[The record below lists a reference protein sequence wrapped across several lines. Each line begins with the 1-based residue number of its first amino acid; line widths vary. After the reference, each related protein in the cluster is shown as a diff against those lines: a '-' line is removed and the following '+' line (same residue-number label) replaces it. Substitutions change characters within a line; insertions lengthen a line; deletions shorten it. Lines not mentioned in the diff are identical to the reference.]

1 MTDAVASSQAIA
13 RATLTVRSYPL
24 RQKKLKQDCFLGER
38 SISVHFPARGNHR
51 RQGRCCTRESA
62 PSAIGKCVGRE
73 ERCRL
78 LRWRPGPRLGPRAAE
93 AVGRGATAAE
103 LAASPSGGRARLSWP
118 VPSQLLHGGRFRCAP
133 RGRLLRWRRGPP
145 PHLVAAGATCR
156 LPHLPPLVRGSFL
169 TFLSADSPF

>member
-13 RATLTVRSYPL
+13 RLILGRKKHQRAFSRSWESPP
-24 RQKKLKQDCFLGER
+24 
-38 SISVHFPARGNHR
+38 S
-51 RQGRCCTRESA
+51 GRCCTQESA